1 MAASESSSASSSVM
15 ETVVAHCPK
24 SIAIGTTI
32 GAVLGGGFHALQGP
46 TQVTIGQPDLKAQ
59 RLGKLERILC

>member
-1 MAASESSSASSSVM
+1 MAAAQDSASSSAMDLV
-15 ETVVAHCPK
+15 TQHCPQ

-32 GAVLGGGFHALQGP
+32 GAILGGGFHALQGP

-59 RLGKLERILC
+59 RLGKHMRILQ